1 MFDCILQDHDG
12 GRRRSV
18 GVPTGSGKQIQIGQ
32 AATLYLRCRQD
43 NSRPGAEVLGN
54 NPDLILD
61 CSRDSAKKSSVRAMA
76 FAVWLLVFAFY
87 SPPSNALHFLQ
98 RTHGAVYLDARATR
112 L

>member
-1 MFDCILQDHDG
+1 MSDCILEDHDG

-32 AATLYLRCRQD
+32 AATLTFAVGKITLAQAPKYLATIR
-43 NSRPGAEVLGN
+43 
-54 NPDLILD
+54 DLILD
-61 CSRDSAKKSSVRAMA
+61 CSRDSAKKSSIRAMA

-87 SPPSNALHFLQ
+87 SPPSSALHFLQ